1 MRKFQALFFTFL
13 FLFACKTPQKSFEK
27 GNYDESIQLSVKKL
41 RSRSVEE
48 SDVKTLIEAFNYV
61 NTKDNSRLNLLMG
74 EHNNANWGDIFDL
87 ATAMT
92 NRQELVRPLLQMNDE
107 KYFGKL
113 DDLKFYNNLTY
124 TLGQA
129 RDGAAAFAYEKAMDY
144 LNRARKGERLMART
158 AYDEF
163 KNVSVFQDNYKDA
176 KQRMEEAYNM
186 GINHVFFKIVNDSR
200 TFLPADFE
208 KGLQSI
214 FVRDINSRWVKFHTF
229 KDDSLRY
236 EYDIV
241 TRFTEIQ
248 ISPEAIDRLQ
258 RIEERDVADGFDYQ
272 KDASG
277 NVQKDTSGNDMKTT
291 RYVKVRANVYEATQ
305 RKEAK
310 VFGFVEYYDNRTN
323 EKVLSKALESNAL
336 FTNIAVTFDGDK
348 RALSDATA
356 RRLGGKPQPF
366 PSDADMLLRTT
377 ENVKSRTKTLVRD
390 NVGILER

>member
-1 MRKFQALFFTFL
+1 MSKFQTLFFALL

-61 NTKDNSRLNLLMG
+61 NTRDNSRLNLLVG

-92 NRQELVRPLLQMNDE
+92 NRQELVRPLLQMNEE
-107 KYFGKL
+107 KYFNKL
-113 DDLKFYNNLTY
+113 DELKFYNNLTY

-208 KGLQSI
+208 RGLQSI

-277 NVQKDTSGNDMKTT
+277 NVLKDTSGNDMKTT

-323 EKVLSKALESNAL
+323 EKVLSKALESNAI